1 MIFKFYYQHDNKK
14 TWRTSIGR
22 NEGTN
27 VSVSTT
33 LLSKDKKLPRVS
45 RSTTTIPNEAFF
57 EKKQQQEQWRRAEE
71 GTSEEQPK
79 DMRKYK
85 KDLNDAFIVC
95 CQFVIFLACFLK
107 NGIILFKELTLL
119 IIRVKPDVGRIHE
132 QQQKKTRLD
141 QGKIFILRNTHT
153 RYFNKYWTHLPN
165 TGQRTTQH
173 RIDIL
178 RKHQHYKLIKQW
190 MNLEDMPFTLNF
202 LKTTR
207 ARKEKNYQKKRARKA
222 KSVRVV

>member
-45 RSTTTIPNEAFF
+45 RSTTTIPNQAFF

-107 NGIILFKELTLL
+107 NGIILYKELTLL

-153 RYFNKYWTHLPN
+153 AF
-165 TGQRTTQH
+165 
-173 RIDIL
+173 
-178 RKHQHYKLIKQW
+178 
-190 MNLEDMPFTLNF
+190 
-202 LKTTR
+202 
-207 ARKEKNYQKKRARKA
+207 
-222 KSVRVV
+222 